1 MLVNFVTLK
10 PLDKRP
16 RVCFSYAAGDV
27 TSECSHQTFC
37 LFLHERGCEK
47 LHSVSSLISRFEASV
62 VVYMSEFR
70 DFPGGP
76 MVRTPRFYCR
86 VPSLVGELRSN
97 KPPKWLNKI

>member
-1 MLVNFVTLK
+1 MFVSAMPLVMS
-10 PLDKRP
+10 PLNARI
-16 RVCFSYAAGDV
+16 RLFA
-27 TSECSHQTFC
+27 F
-37 LFLHERGCEK
+37 FLHERGCVK
-47 LHSVSSLISRFEASV
+47 LHSVSSLMSRFEASV